1 MNCLTFDQMMRYLD
15 EELTTEEAAQIEE
28 HLLGCPACRTELDR
42 YRGDFMLLDQIG
54 EAGVIAPPLNE
65 SFTLNV
71 MAGISARVREAEKPV
86 RNAAWRA
93 SRWQKAA
100 IAAACLAI
108 AIALGAYV
116 SPTFAD
122 GLKSLFQWVQRDA
135 GAKQAAKTGFA
146 APVYLTAEDQGIAVT
161 VKEVLADP
169 FRISVMYGVQR
180 DGRTIPAESIE
191 DGFLAPKGERNEVEV
206 TDMSGNKIPFDFK
219 TSRTGADSFF
229 ELFLLDPLQDGQFR
243 SLSEIPD
250 QVVFHMTLLKID
262 ETKGSWSLSV
272 PIDLRKAKSV
282 SRSVAINRSYT
293 TPEGVAIDVKQLRLG
308 PSAAE
313 LYMDITE
320 TEAWSRRTA
329 ERFPAKRDMR
339 AKYHQLYYRIKNDR
353 GQVVAA
359 WDGPSLKMLRLDGVN
374 NYEKGIQIGA
384 NSMYRH
390 VFLPFTDSKRLTLEL
405 KGLYTKEPANVSISV
420 EPQRL
425 LQGPVSTA
433 YEGKTI
439 AVNRVRIKS
448 DPSAEIIPLANT
460 TATIEGPGVFIEL
473 ESRLGPDVINFGP
486 WRVVDGGGHELQ
498 SDDYVHLQ
506 KDEQGNYHSR
516 TWIFVRGLQSIPE
529 RLELSCDTLEQR
541 IPLHWEVP
549 IDLNAR

>member
-146 APVYLTAEDQGIAVT
+146 APVYFTAEDQGIAVT

-420 EPQRL
+420 EPERL

-549 IDLNAR
+549 IDLNSR